1 MRKFSTFVC
10 CGLLLTF
17 GWVIG
22 HNDDTK
28 PIAQPVVTYGQIP
41 VDIQMTMLKNTVKSL
56 LNEQSRDRPE
66 PVQVTNNNTTVV
78 KVPYRVIVRDTLY
91 VPLLFIATPYTKE
104 LTNDTTDL
112 ISQKYSEQ
120 VLNTPDSID

>member
-1 MRKFSTFVC
+1 MRKFSTLVC

-28 PIAQPVVTYGQIP
+28 PVAQPVVQYEQMP

-78 KVPYRVIVRDTLY
+78 KVPYRVVVRDTLY
-91 VPLLFIATPYTKE
+91 VPLLFITTPYTE
-104 LTNDTTDL
+104 EQINDTTDL
-112 ISQKYSEQ
+112 ISQKYSKE
-120 VLNTPDSID
+120 VPNIPDSIR

>member
-1 MRKFSTFVC
+1 MRKFSTLVC

-28 PIAQPVVTYGQIP
+28 PVAQPVVQYGQMP

-78 KVPYRVIVRDTLY
+78 KVPYRVVVRDTLY
-91 VPLLFIATPYTKE
+91 VPLLFITTPYTE
-104 LTNDTTDL
+104 EQTNDTTDL
-112 ISQKYSEQ
+112 ISQKYSKE
-120 VLNTPDSID
+120 VPNIPDSIR